1 MAKNPKRKVPIQTK
15 KHLARLERE
24 RLYRR
29 YLLIGS
35 IAVVVL
41 SVGLVIFGVLNER
54 VLKLRQPVAIV
65 NGERISTAAFQAQV
79 RYARQS
85 LISNAVNTYQFVQL
99 LADNPDTQASFAGQL
114 AQVQAQLS
122 PTILGQQVLDQMI
135 DDALIRQE
143 AKRRGITVTEEE
155 ITRAI
160 QEALGYYPDGTP
172 TPRPTFALKPTS
184 TLSALQMTL
193 VPPTATPTETSIPTP
208 THTPTAT
215 ATTTPTPTT
224 APTATITPTFAPTP
238 SPTEYTLEGFRK
250 QYQEVMDNLK
260 TSIQFTEKD
269 LRYIIAS
276 QLYREKVEK
285 AVLDELGVKLE
296 AEQVWARHILVADE
310 SLARELLQRIN
321 QGEDWSKLAAEFSTD
336 TSNKDRGGDLGWFGR
351 GRMVPEFENAAFA
364 LQVGEVVSQPV
375 QTSFGWHL
383 IQVLGHENRPLSES
397 EYNSL
402 KADKFEEWLQQ
413 LRESSDIEIREYW
426 SERVPETPELP
437 AEIVEFIETVQQQQS
452 QSALPTGTP
461 EAIPTTPT
469 P

>member
-65 NGERISTAAFQAQV
+65 NGERISTADFQAQV

-114 AQVQAQLS
+114 AQVQAQLN

-155 ITRAI
+155 INRAI

-208 THTPTAT
+208 TNTPTAT
-215 ATTTPTPTT
+215 ATTAPTPTT

-238 SPTEYTLEGFRK
+238 SPTEYTREGFEK
-250 QYQEVMDNLK
+250 QYQEVLDNLK
-260 TSIQFTEKD
+260 TSIQFSEKD
-269 LRYIIAS
+269 LRYVIAS

-285 AVLDELGVKLE
+285 AVLDELGVKPE

-310 SLARELLQRIN
+310 SLASELLQRIN

-402 KADKFEEWLQQ
+402 RANKFEEWLQQ

-437 AEIVEFIETVQQQQS
+437 AEIVNFIEYVQQQQS
-452 QSALPTGTP
+452 QSALPTGMP
-461 EAIPTTPT
+461 EAIPTEPT